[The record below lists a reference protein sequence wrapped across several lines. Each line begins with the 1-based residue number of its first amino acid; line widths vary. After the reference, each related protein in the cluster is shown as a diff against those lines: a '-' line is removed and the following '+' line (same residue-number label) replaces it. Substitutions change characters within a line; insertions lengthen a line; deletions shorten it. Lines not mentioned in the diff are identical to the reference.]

1 MAFYLPTQQI
11 SLEVSGIFVGCVIRV
26 RHAQNPKPFPS
37 SVGYGWDLSSHTLIP
52 MLERI
57 LTLAQNDVQNR
68 GYTWDSRLELLL
80 SYAVQSPNFAAFPN
94 VGQKKF
100 DTTQPELLESYLH
113 VWLERYYK
121 ARADHLTL
129 KEVGTLPDP
138 AVDEILKAFAP
149 APDSLETIS
158 RYHRISMAAENLLG
172 GLLERYIAQQLE
184 PHGWIWCAGDC
195 LRSIDFLTTDLKTAL
210 QIKNRSN
217 SENSSSSAVR
227 TGTEIKKW
235 YRIHA
240 IKGTTNWDS
249 FPFSEGGKLSEAG
262 FYLFI
267 QQYAQN

>member
-1 MAFYLPTQQI
+1 M
-11 SLEVSGIFVGCVIRV
+11 R
-26 RHAQNPKPFPS
+26 
-37 SVGYGWDLSSHTLIP
+37 
-52 MLERI
+52 ERI
-57 LTLAQNDVQNR
+57 LTVAQNEASTL
-68 GYTWDSRLELLL
+68 GYVWDTRLDRIIE
-80 SYAVQSPNFAAFPN
+80 YAVKSPTYSAFPN
-94 VGQKKF
+94 LGQKKF
-100 DTTQPELLESYLH
+100 DISQPDLLERYLRS
-113 VWLERYYK
+113 WLERHYK

-138 AVDEILKAFAP
+138 AVNEILKAFAS
-149 APDSLETIS
+149 APDSLETLS

-172 GLLERYIAQQLE
+172 GLLERYIAWQLE

-217 SENSSSSAVR
+217 SENSSSSAIR

-240 IKGTTNWDS
+240 IKGTTNWDN
-249 FPFSEGGKLSEAG
+249 FPFSEGVTLSEAE

-267 QQYAQN
+267 QQYAKN